1 MNRRDFLAT
10 TVATTALWAGT
21 GAIASNTAMP
31 FQKSNMT
38 ILGHQMA
45 YVDEGTGRPVVFLH
59 GNPTSSYLWRNII
72 PFVTHGHR
80 AIAPDL
86 IGMGDSSKPDLDY
99 TYTDHAAHLHGFLD
113 ALDLKDAVLV
123 LHDWGSALGFDWA
136 AKNPNRV
143 SAIAF
148 MEAIVPPAMPF
159 PSLEAMGPFEE
170 LFRNLRTAGV
180 GEQMVLQDN
189 FFIEFILRELGV
201 AKRLS
206 DDVMAHYRAPYPTPE
221 SRKPLLQWPREI
233 PIAQSPKPAFD
244 AVTGYI
250 PWLVSSDIPKLL
262 LHVEPGALI
271 PPQAVDWL
279 KANMTNLDTVFLGPG
294 AHFIQEDYPDQIGT
308 ALADWLTRV

>member
-10 TVATTALWAGT
+10 TTAMAAVWAGT
-21 GAIASNTAMP
+21 NATASNAAMP
-31 FQKSNMT
+31 FEKSRMT
-38 ILGHQMA
+38 IMGHQMA

-72 PFVTHGHR
+72 PFVTDGHR

-99 TYTDHAAHLHGFLD
+99 TYTDQAAHLHGLLD
-113 ALDLKDAVLV
+113 ALDLRDAILV

-136 AKNPNRV
+136 AKNPDRV

-148 MEAIVPPAMPF
+148 MEAMVPPVMPF
-159 PSLEAMGPFEE
+159 PSLEAMGPGAE
-170 LFRNLRTAGV
+170 LFKNLRSVGV

-189 FFIEFILRELGV
+189 FFIEVILRELGV
-201 AKRLS
+201 ATRLN
-206 DDVMAHYRAPYPTPE
+206 DDVMDHYRAPFPTPE
-221 SRKPLLQWPREI
+221 SRKPMLQWPREV
-233 PIAQSPKPAFD
+233 PIAQAPKPAFD

-262 LHVEPGALI
+262 LHVEPGGLI

-294 AHFIQEDYPDQIGT
+294 SHYIQEDYPDQIGA
-308 ALADWLTRV
+308 ALASWLTRV